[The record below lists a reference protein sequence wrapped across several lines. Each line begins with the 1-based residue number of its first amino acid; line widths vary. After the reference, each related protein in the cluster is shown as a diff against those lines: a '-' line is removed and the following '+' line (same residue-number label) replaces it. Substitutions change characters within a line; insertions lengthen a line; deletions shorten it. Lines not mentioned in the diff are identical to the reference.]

1 MAKEPSWKQQRDRDE
16 LAARKQQQEA
26 KSDPVLEQCVVAYV
40 NWVKD
45 FGPQPWD
52 AFRRDWLM
60 KHGAMLEMQAKA
72 KAEAEAKASQGS
84 EAKDGSVL

>member
-1 MAKEPSWKQQRDRDE
+1 MAKELSWKEQRARDE

-26 KSDPVLEQCVVAYV
+26 KSDPVLEQCVVAYI

-45 FGPQPWD
+45 FGPQPWE

-60 KHGAMLEMQAKA
+60 KHGTMVEMQEQAKA
-72 KAEAEAKASQGS
+72 RTKAEEKAQEA
-84 EAKDGSVL
+84 AK